1 MAASSPPSAPKVL
14 VIGLDGAT
22 WDIARPLMAQ
32 GRLPNLARLTADGA
46 AGPLASTVP
55 PISAA
60 AWVTFLTGQNPGRHG
75 VYQFRKM
82 DLRRYGGYRD
92 EFAASHDYR
101 GRSLPERVGQHGRR
115 VAAVGVPMTYPPFPV
130 NGFLVSGF
138 PRPFG
143 PQAPV
148 YPPEMAARLGRWDAM
163 PDAFNFSLSP
173 AKTVEASAY
182 WTRRYTDIALAALAE
197 GIYDLVMVVW
207 NHTDTIPHLYW
218 RYTDPTFPAYDPR
231 GAQRFGR
238 VIAQQYELADAEI
251 GRLLAALPDDNTLV
265 LAMSDHGMGPFP
277 HRRAHLN
284 VWLAEHGW
292 LRLRPAAGR
301 RPHPFNRA
309 VSTVRQRLPTQWRH
323 RLRDRLPASWRARL
337 FARQLDLDRVDWLR
351 TQAYRLAVFPTVEGI
366 VVNLRGRQAQ
376 GIVSPGAEYEAVR
389 DAILAGLAALRD
401 PDTGQPIV
409 RRAAR
414 REELFAGPHLDE
426 IPDIL
431 VELRDSYT
439 GGPALS
445 GPLVTPVPMAE
456 LRRHSATHRP
466 DGLFVLHGPGVRRGV
481 WVEGASI
488 ADLAPTLLHAMGL
501 PVAADM
507 DGRVLHEALEPAW
520 QRPVVLAEYGL
531 VASGNGHRLSAAEE
545 DAIRRQLAG
554 LGYLS

>member
-1 MAASSPPSAPKVL
+1 MAPSSPRSTLRVA

-22 WDIARPLMAQ
+22 WDIARPLMAA
-32 GRLPNLARLTADGA
+32 GRLPHLEQLVAQGT

-82 DLRRYGGYRD
+82 DLRQYGGYRD

-101 GRSLPERVGQHGRR
+101 GRSLLELVGQHGRR

-143 PQAPV
+143 PQAPT
-148 YPPEMAARLGRWDAM
+148 YPPELAQRLGRWDAM

-197 GIYDLVMVVW
+197 EAYDLLMVVW

-218 RYTDPTFPAYDPR
+218 KYTDPTFPAYDR
-231 GAQRFGR
+231 HGAQRFGQ
-238 VIAQQYELADAEI
+238 VIAQQYELADAEL
-251 GRLLAALPDDNTLV
+251 GRLLAALPDDTLV

-277 HRRAHLN
+277 HRRVHLN
-284 VWLAEHGW
+284 AWLAEQGW
-292 LRLRPAAGR
+292 LRLRPDAGG
-301 RPHPFNRA
+301 RPHLGNRA
-309 VSTVRQRLPTQWRH
+309 IAAARRRLPTQWRH
-323 RLRDRLPASWRARL
+323 RLRERLPASVRMQL
-337 FARQLDLDRVDWLR
+337 FARHLNLDQVDWPR
-351 TQAYRLAVFPTVEGI
+351 TRAYRLAVFPTVEGI
-366 VVNLRGRQAQ
+366 VVNLRGRQAE
-376 GIVSPGAEYEAVR
+376 GAVAPGAEYEALR

-401 PDTGQPIV
+401 PHTGEPIV

-414 REELFAGPHLDE
+414 REDLFAGPHLDE

-431 VELRDSYT
+431 VELHDAYT
-439 GGPALS
+439 GGPALT
-445 GPLVTPVPMAE
+445 GPLVTPAPLEE
-456 LRRHSATHRP
+456 LSRYSATHRP
-466 DGLFVLHGPGVRRGV
+466 TGLFVLHGPGVRRGV
-481 WVEGASI
+481 WLEGASI
-488 ADLAPTLLHAMGL
+488 VDLAPTLLHAMGL

-507 DGRVLHEALEPAW
+507 DGRVLHEAFEPAW
-520 QRPVVLAEYGL
+520 RRPVVLADYAPTTGD
-531 VASGNGHRLSAAEE
+531 NGYRLTAAEE
-545 DAIRRQLAG
+545 EAIRQQLTG
-554 LGYLS
+554 LGYLA